1 MIETACEVSETTVV
15 EALRHVF
22 DPELDESIV
31 ELGFV
36 DEVRVDG
43 DTVELGLRLPTF
55 WCAPNFSYL
64 MAHDARQAVL
74 GIDGVRDMRVHLKDN
89 AYSDEISEGV
99 SNSKTFVEVF
109 PGQADGD
116 DLDELRRVFAR
127 KAFGMRQEQLTRF
140 LLDAGMSREAVVALR
155 VDDVPRLPKGAA
167 PLARMYLDR
176 RRRLGFEASNPKLI
190 TDTEGNSIA
199 ADQLEEH
206 LKRMRK
212 QRVSMTFNSLMC
224 RGLLETRY
232 ALTAKGECL

>member
-1 MIETACEVSETTVV
+1 VIETAHAISEKAVLD
-15 EALRHVF
+15 ALRRVF

-36 DEVRVDG
+36 GEVRVDG

-64 MAHDARQAVL
+64 MAHDARVAVL
-74 GIDGVRDMRVHLKDN
+74 QVDGVRQVRIDLKDN
-89 AYSDEISEGV
+89 AYSDEISVGV
-99 SNSKTFVEVF
+99 SSGRSFVQVF

-116 DLDELRRVFAR
+116 DLDELRLVFAR

-140 LLDAGMSREAVVALR
+140 LLDTGLTPEQVVRLR
-155 VDDVPRLPKGAA
+155 TADTATLPRGAA
-167 PLARMYLDR
+167 PLAQMYLDR
-176 RRRLGFEASNPKLI
+176 RRRLGLDSEVLICDDEGEPIAS
-190 TDTEGNSIA
+190 DE
-199 ADQLEEH
+199 LEEH

-224 RGLLETRY
+224 RGLLEARY
-232 ALTAKGECL
+232 GRGECL